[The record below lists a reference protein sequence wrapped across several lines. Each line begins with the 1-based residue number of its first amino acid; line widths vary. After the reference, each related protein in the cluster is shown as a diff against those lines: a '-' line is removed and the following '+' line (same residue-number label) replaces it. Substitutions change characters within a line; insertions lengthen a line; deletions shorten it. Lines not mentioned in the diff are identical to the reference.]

1 MRGVRDEAGAV
12 AVPDVRRRVVREVR
26 ERTLEG
32 ARASVGGAV
41 RRDAELGRSVG
52 VVPRVRE
59 LRGPGELGGF
69 AGVRRGGGASQI
81 WRPGRRGG
89 GLGLDDGRGR
99 AARWTV
105 KMR

>member
-59 LRGPGELGGF
+59 LRGPRVLGG
-69 AGVRRGGGASQI
+69 AGGVRRGGGTRQI
-81 WRPGRRGG
+81 RRRGG
-89 GLGLDDGRGR
+89 IERRGLDDGGRR

-105 KMR
+105 KTR